1 MQTALLGLGVFP
13 PPPARSQVLS
23 DRRRAGARSAPDA
36 AVSLVLQRVVGHCV
50 FTDVLP
56 DFGFAPIGQ
65 RVEFPQLI
73 LRVVF
78 ALGQV
83 PTGDCLRASHPGY
96 PGLLAGKRTPQG
108 LDLADLAASLA

>member
-1 MQTALLGLGVFP
+1 MQAALLRLGVFP
-13 PPPARSQVLS
+13 PPAASSQIFS
-23 DRRRAGARSAPDA
+23 DCRRARARCTPDA

-83 PTGDCLRASHPGY
+83 TTSDSLRASHPGY
-96 PGLLAGKRTPQG
+96 PGLLAGKRAPQR
-108 LDLADLAASLA
+108 LDLADLT